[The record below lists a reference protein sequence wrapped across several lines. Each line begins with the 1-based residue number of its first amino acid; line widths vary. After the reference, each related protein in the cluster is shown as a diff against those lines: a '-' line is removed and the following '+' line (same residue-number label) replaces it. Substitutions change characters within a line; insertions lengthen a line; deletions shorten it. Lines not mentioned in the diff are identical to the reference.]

1 MNVIAVNGSPRK
13 NWNTGILLKKA
24 LEGAASK
31 GASTEIINLYELSY
45 KGCLG
50 CLECKRVNGTSRGH
64 CAVKDD
70 LKPVLEKIEN
80 SDALIIGSPIYFSE
94 ITSMARA
101 FFERLLFQYL
111 SYDKDRTPLT
121 PRVIPN
127 AFIYTM
133 NAGESALESLG
144 YLKKFSEYAA
154 LLERVLGPTHSL
166 YVTETLQVD
175 DYTKYHMTGFNE
187 NKRRE
192 RRNSFFPADCERAAE
207 LGALLASGT

>member
-13 NWNTGILLKKA
+13 NRNTGTLLEKA

-31 GASTEIINLYELSY
+31 GASTEIVNLYDLSY
-45 KGCLG
+45 TGCRA
-50 CLECKRVNGTSRGH
+50 CLECKRVNGDSRGR

-80 SDALIIGSPIYFSE
+80 CGALIMGSPIYFSE
-94 ITSMARA
+94 ITAMTRA

-121 PRVIPN
+121 PRAIPN

-133 NAGESALESLG
+133 NIPESALENSG
-144 YLKKFSEYAA
+144 YLKRFSEYT
-154 LLERVLGPTHSL
+154 LLFERILGPARSL

-175 DYTKYHMTGFNE
+175 DYTKYHMTMFNE
-187 NKRRE
+187 DERRE
-192 RRNSFFPADCERAAE
+192 RHDKVFPVDCEKAAE
-207 LGALLASGT
+207 LGALLASGA